1 LTRRK
6 DEIKITSQYQTEF
19 NSAVVIGRD
28 KYFVQTENIKAK
40 RSFIVTRIFLSGKI
54 LSTRKIDCSD
64 IMDLPNSDV
73 RVQKLMQS
81 QHQSAISMLK
91 AEKSRKVRTP
101 SDYLEEV
108 KTLMRKGNPEKAV
121 SLLRDAIEQYPDN
134 SVLLSYYGCLE
145 AVVNKNY
152 EYGINTCHKA
162 IETLKERMPLG
173 EEFFSPVFY
182 LNLGRAYL
190 AAGKRKDAHD
200 TFQKGIKTDAEN
212 SDLLEEL
219 KRLGMRRKH
228 TVPFLKRSHPIN
240 KYIGMLLQ
248 KYSK

>member
-1 LTRRK
+1 MSKEK
-6 DEIKITSQYQTEF
+6 DAVKITSTLRTEF
-19 NSAVVIGRD
+19 NTDVVIGKE

-40 RSFIVTRIFLSGKI
+40 RSFIITRIFLSGKI

-73 RVQKLMQS
+73 RVQELMQK
-81 QHQSAISMLK
+81 QHQSAVSMLK
-91 AEKSRKVRTP
+91 VEKSKKVRTP

-108 KTLMRKGNPEKAV
+108 KTFMKKGNPEKAV

-134 SVLLSYYGCLE
+134 SVLLSYYGCFE

-152 EYGINTCHKA
+152 KNGINTCKKA
-162 IETLKERMPLG
+162 IETLKKRMPLG

-200 TFQKGIKTDAEN
+200 TFQRGIKIDAEN
-212 SDLLEEL
+212 IDLLEEL

-228 TVPFLKRSHPIN
+228 TVPFLRRSHPIN
-240 KYIGMLLQ
+240 KYIGMLLH
-248 KYSK
+248 KYGK